1 MSFIIFYIYL
11 LLINFSNYR
20 TLVFPN
26 INTKLI
32 FDENDTAIYIRL
44 FISNLYRLFFD
55 NNTSIKK
62 KVISRD

>member
-1 MSFIIFYIYL
+1 MSFIIFYIYV
-11 LLINFSNYR
+11 LLINFSSYR

-44 FISNLYRLFFD
+44 FIS
-55 NNTSIKK
+55 
-62 KVISRD
+62 KVIIFG